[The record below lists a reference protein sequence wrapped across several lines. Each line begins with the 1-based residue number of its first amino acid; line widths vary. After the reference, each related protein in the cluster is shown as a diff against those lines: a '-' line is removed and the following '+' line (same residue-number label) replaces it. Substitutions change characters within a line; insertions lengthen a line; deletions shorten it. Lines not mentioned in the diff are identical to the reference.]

1 MILTTCHS
9 IGIGVHANPIE
20 HNILFYTLRILQLG
34 IQLHFVFDGPKRL
47 SNGGKLYPGHDAPS
61 LLLQETLT
69 HIGVPWH
76 EAPAEAEAECA
87 KMEIEEV
94 VDGVWS
100 EDGDALAFG
109 CRTLIKSYFEIRSS
123 TENGEDIRKSFKHFK
138 VYRLDDL
145 ARQDPGMDR
154 EGFILYAILNGRL
167 NDVRELHN
175 LTLQD
180 VLNAAGHDLGRSLC
194 AASGSGENLRQW
206 ATTDFAGYLK
216 EDGSNLEIP
225 QEFPKWEHVQ
235 DYINPVTSTAEVF
248 LDLLQPRD
256 PFLDENTLF
265 SFLVDKFQWSLKQWV
280 KYVVPIRIVRSL
292 LATEEGKESQ
302 HDCLKL
308 ECDLR
313 KKSPKKAKATFIL
326 CKATSLDVSELYATK
341 GELETLPWIIRKAN
355 FNEQRS
361 IASYLITPKS
371 DQKGKAIASASASGK
386 PFQRL
391 EHGADRLP
399 LTPSSGS
406 ASSSNG
412 KGLSKT
418 RDRPRRQ
425 STPPSPTPTPRKR
438 KLPWATGASISKNI
452 QPGPKNGR
460 GTSVQTKESGT
471 GKAME
476 IVTPPR
482 ANTKRARSPADS
494 NGSDNEELC
503 DKRPRLIAEQL
514 PSTPPA
520 QITEP
525 ADAVNDF
532 IMIDSDSDV
541 DGYDKRPKLA
551 AEQLP
556 STPPA
561 QITKPADAVSDF
573 IMIDSDED
581 EDGHGSF
588 LSVADVPPV
597 PEDTAPK
604 IIRDDGLVNE
614 SSGDEYGSF
623 PTSPD
628 LRALT

>member
-1 MILTTCHS
+1 MILTTCPSVGSGAHT
-9 IGIGVHANPIE
+9 NPIE
-20 HNILFYTLRILQLG
+20 RNILFYTLRILQLG

-87 KMEIEEV
+87 KMEIEGV

-109 CRTLIKSYFEIRSS
+109 CQTLIKSYFKIRSS
-123 TENGEDIRKSFKHFK
+123 TENREDKRKSFTHFK

-145 ARQDPGMDR
+145 ARQYPGMDR
-154 EGFILYAILNGRL
+154 KGFILYAILNGRP
-167 NDVRELHN
+167 NDVRELYN
-175 LTLQD
+175 LTPQD

-194 AASGSGENLRQW
+194 AASVSKENLRQW

-256 PFLDENTLF
+256 PFLDEKTLF
-265 SFLVDKFQWSLKQWV
+265 SFLVDKFQLSLNQWV
-280 KYVVPIRIVRSL
+280 KYVVPLRIVRSL

-302 HDCLKL
+302 HDYLKL
-308 ECDLR
+308 ECDL
-313 KKSPKKAKATFIL
+313 KKSPKKAKATFLL
-326 CKATSLDVSELYATK
+326 CKATSLDVSALYATK
-341 GELETLPWIIRKAN
+341 GELKTLPWIIRKAN

-371 DQKGKAIASASASGK
+371 DRKGKAIASVSASGK

-391 EHGADRLP
+391 QHGADRLP

-406 ASSSNG
+406 ASSSSG
-412 KGLSKT
+412 GLSKT

-425 STPPSPTPTPRKR
+425 STPPSPTPAPRKR
-438 KLPWATGASISKNI
+438 KLPWAMGARISKNL
-452 QPGPKNGR
+452 QPGPKNDR

-471 GKAME
+471 GGKAKE
-476 IVTPPR
+476 NVTPPR
-482 ANTKRARSPADS
+482 ANTKTARSPADS
-494 NGSDNEELC
+494 NGSDNQELC
-503 DKRPRLIAEQL
+503 DKRPRLNAEQP

-520 QITEP
+520 QIAEP
-525 ADAVNDF
+525 ADAVNDV

-561 QITKPADAVSDF
+561 QITRPADPVNDF
-573 IMIDSDED
+573 IMINSDED
-581 EDGHGSF
+581 EDGYGSF
-588 LSVADVPPV
+588 SSVADIPPV
-597 PEDTAPK
+597 PEDTAPE

-623 PTSPD
+623 PASPD